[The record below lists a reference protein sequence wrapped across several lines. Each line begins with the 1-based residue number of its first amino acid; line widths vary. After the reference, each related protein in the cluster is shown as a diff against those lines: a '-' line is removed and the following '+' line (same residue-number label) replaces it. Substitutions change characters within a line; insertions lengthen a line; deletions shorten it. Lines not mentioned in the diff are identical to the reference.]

1 MLEIKENAYED
12 GEIEFKENTLT
23 VEDFQELRTA
33 VGWFKAHPLLAE
45 RSVNGTLYSACAYAE
60 GKTVGM
66 ARVIGDG
73 GMTLYVQDVIVH
85 PSYQGQGI
93 GKKLMEFVMNY
104 IKSSAPE
111 GSMLQVSL
119 MASKGK
125 ESFYERFG
133 FVTRPNEEQ
142 GAGMQQRYL
151 LATVQKR
158 KGYTCH

>member
-1 MLEIKENAYED
+1 MIEIKETASID
-12 GEIEFKENTLT
+12 GEIEYKENTLT

-85 PSYQGQGI
+85 PKYQGQGI

-111 GSMLQVSL
+111 GSILQVSL

-125 ESFYERFG
+125 EAFYERFG
-133 FVTRPNEEQ
+133 FISRPNEKQ
-142 GAGMQQRYL
+142 GAGMQQRICIGK
-151 LATVQKR
+151 AEE
-158 KGYTCH
+158 